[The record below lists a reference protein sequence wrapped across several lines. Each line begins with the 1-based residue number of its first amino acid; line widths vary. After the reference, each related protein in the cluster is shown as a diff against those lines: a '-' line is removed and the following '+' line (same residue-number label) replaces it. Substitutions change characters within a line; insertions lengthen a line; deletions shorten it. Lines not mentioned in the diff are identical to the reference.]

1 VLPLHDNVPT
11 RSFPLV
17 TVGLIVTNAVVWLWE
32 LSGGRLERHIGDY
45 SYYPCSVTGSCLP
58 VAVKNVHY
66 WESAFTSMFMHA
78 SWAHIL
84 GNMLFLWI
92 FGNNVEDAMG
102 HVRFLVFYLA
112 AGLAATALQTY
123 ITLQH
128 SSDAGASIPNLG
140 ASGAIAGVLG
150 AYALILPFAPVRTFP
165 LFFLRIPAIFFIG
178 LWFYI
183 QLREAQYS
191 LVHPAPDG
199 GVAFFAHIGGFLF
212 GAVTIRFLMV
222 RPPAPRTPRFAR
234 G

>member
-1 VLPLHDNVPT
+1 MLPLHDNVPT

-123 ITLQH
+123 VTLQH

-150 AYALILPFAPVRTFP
+150 AYIVLLPWAKVLTLIGIFP
-165 LFFLRIPAIFFIG
+165 IHIPAVFFLGF
-178 LWFYI
+178 WFVLQAMEGNL
-183 QLREAQYS
+183 QLH
-191 LVHPAPDG
+191 HPDSG
-199 GVAFFAHIGGFLF
+199 GGTAVFAHIGGMVF
-212 GAVTIRFLMV
+212 GALAV
-222 RPPAPRTPRFAR
+222 RAFVVRKPLRPTF
-234 G
+234 

>member
-1 VLPLHDNVPT
+1 MLPLHDNVPT

-17 TVGLIVTNAVVWLWE
+17 TVALIVTNFVVWFWE
-32 LSGGRLERHIGDY
+32 LSGGRLERHVADY

-102 HVRFLVFYLA
+102 HVRFLVFYLC

-150 AYALILPFAPVRTFP
+150 AYIVLLPWAKVLTLIGIFP
-165 LFFLRIPAIFFIG
+165 IHIPAVFFLGF
-178 LWFYI
+178 WFVLQALEGNL
-183 QLREAQYS
+183 QLH
-191 LVHPAPDG
+191 HPDSG
-199 GVAFFAHIGGFLF
+199 GGTAVFAHIGGMVF
-212 GAVTIRFLMV
+212 GALAVRAFVIRKPL
-222 RPPAPRTPRFAR
+222 RPTF
-234 G
+234 

>member
-17 TVGLIVTNAVVWLWE
+17 TVGLIVTNFVVWLWE
-32 LSGGRLERHIGDY
+32 LSGGRLERHVADY
-45 SYYPCSVTGSCLP
+45 SYYPCSVTSSCVP

-102 HVRFLVFYLA
+102 HLRFLVFYLC

-150 AYALILPFAPVRTFP
+150 AYIVLLPWAKVLTLIGIFP
-165 LFFLRIPAIFFIG
+165 IHIPAVFFLGF
-178 LWFYI
+178 WFVLQAMEGNL
-183 QLREAQYS
+183 QLH
-191 LVHPAPDG
+191 HPDSG
-199 GVAFFAHIGGFLF
+199 GGTAVFAHIGGMVF
-212 GAVTIRFLMV
+212 GALAV
-222 RPPAPRTPRFAR
+222 RAFVVRKPLRPTF
-234 G
+234 

>member
-1 VLPLHDNVPT
+1 MLPLHDNVPT

-150 AYALILPFAPVRTFP
+150 AYIVLLPWAKVLTLIGIFP
-165 LFFLRIPAIFFIG
+165 IHIPAVFFLGF
-178 LWFYI
+178 WFVLQAMEGNL
-183 QLREAQYS
+183 QLH
-191 LVHPAPDG
+191 HPDSG
-199 GVAFFAHIGGFLF
+199 GGTAVFAHIGGMVF
-212 GAVTIRFLMV
+212 GALAV
-222 RPPAPRTPRFAR
+222 RAFVVRKPLRPTF
-234 G
+234 

>member
-1 VLPLHDNVPT
+1 MLPLHDNVPT

-17 TVGLIVTNAVVWLWE
+17 TVGLIVTNVVVWLWE
-32 LSGGRLERHIGDY
+32 LSAGRLERHVADY
-45 SYYPCSVTGSCLP
+45 SYYPCSVTSSCLP
-58 VAVKNVHY
+58 VAGKNVQY

-102 HVRFLVFYLA
+102 HLRFLVFYLC

-128 SSDAGASIPNLG
+128 STDAGASIPNLG

-150 AYALILPFAPVRTFP
+150 AYIVLLPWAKVLTLIGIFP
-165 LFFLRIPAIFFIG
+165 IHIPAVFFLGF
-178 LWFYI
+178 WFVLQAMDGNL
-183 QLREAQYS
+183 QLH
-191 LVHPAPDG
+191 HPDSG
-199 GVAFFAHIGGFLF
+199 GGTAVFAHIGGMVF
-212 GAVTIRFLMV
+212 GALAV
-222 RPPAPRTPRFAR
+222 RAFVVRKPLRPTF
-234 G
+234 